1 MNTTKRTPKNE
12 SLERAIAHFGSL
24 SEMARQLGVS
34 GYQVIQQWRSSG
46 RVPPQHCTRL
56 AQLTGESRDDL
67 VGWPPLEDNSAASD
81 DVQNNAGGSVSRKRK
96 ESRMA
101 A

>member
-12 SLERAIAHFGSL
+12 ALERAIAHFGSL
-24 SEMARQLGVS
+24 SEMARQLGVN
-34 GYQVIQQWRSSG
+34 GYQVIQQWRASG

-81 DVQNNAGGSVSRKRK
+81 DVQNPTGGTSDRKIK
-96 ESRMA
+96 EAPMVA
-101 A
+101 